1 MFPMPLI
8 LVAGLLPAAA
18 EANEASAAPVR
29 QAVQRSLPYLLASSE
44 EWRRS
49 KACTTCHQ
57 VPFTLWSFQE
67 ARARGIDREP
77 KRASQLRE
85 WAFDFCLTDG
95 LRDKDGKPIKNG
107 KPTGGF
113 LATMVDMILAHQTAP
128 ADQTFVA
135 ASEFFLPL
143 IAAQQRADGSWLN
156 GRSIGVKGGDKEMKE
171 RTEVDTMWT
180 LLALSALE
188 ERGDTLNPR
197 MRSVLASTRD
207 KGWAWIKNAVPGTR
221 IDWLALRLLIE
232 RRYGD
237 KSKARAWQQA
247 LLKQQNPDGGWP
259 FVKQGPSHPAVT
271 GEVLYALDAA
281 GMKSDEPAIRLAVKY
296 LLTTQQPDGSWNAV
310 SRENFV
316 PGQPAKASAVSVHWG
331 TGWATIG
338 LLRTLPLPP
347 AEEVRPAKGQKGNSV
362 H

>member
-1 MFPMPLI
+1 MFTMPLI
-8 LVAGLLPAAA
+8 LVAGLMPVSA
-18 EANEASAAPVR
+18 EANKVSAAQVR

-44 EWRRS
+44 KWRHS

-67 ARARGIDREP
+67 AQARGIELEP
-77 KRASQLRE
+77 KRASHLSE

-95 LRDKDGKPIKNG
+95 DRDKDGKLIKNG
-107 KPTGGF
+107 KRTGGF
-113 LATMVDMILAHQTAP
+113 LATMVDMILAYQTAP
-128 ADQTFVA
+128 ADKAFVA
-135 ASEFFLPL
+135 ASEFFMPL
-143 IAAQQRADGSWLN
+143 IVAQQRPDGSWLN
-156 GRSIGVKGGDKEMKE
+156 GRSIGLKGGDKEMKE
-171 RTEVDTMWT
+171 RAEVDTMWT

-188 ERGDTLNPR
+188 ERGDAINPR
-197 MRSVLASTRD
+197 TRSLLASTRD
-207 KGWAWIKNAVPGTR
+207 KGLAWIENAVPGAR

-237 KSKARAWQQA
+237 KTKARQWQQA

-271 GEVLYALDAA
+271 GEVLYALNVA
-281 GMKSDEPAIRLAVKY
+281 GMKSDEPAVGLALKY
-296 LLTTQQPDGSWNAV
+296 LLDTQQPDGSWNAV

-316 PGQPAKASAVSVHWG
+316 PGHPAKASAVAVHWG

-347 AEEVRPAKGQKGNSV
+347 AEEFRPEKR
-362 H
+362 